1 MDTKE
6 RREQILS
13 LLAESAIPVSA
24 SKLAARFDVSRQIIV
39 GDIGVLRAAG
49 HEIEATARGYLLGA
63 EKKAFPFTAVIA
75 CRHGCDRLEE
85 ELNTIVDFGG
95 TVIDVSVDHGIYGQL
110 TGRLGISSRYE
121 VKLFMEKVS
130 DADRPLSVLSGG
142 LHFHKIGCPDEEIF
156 NLICAALREKVI
168 LVEE

>member
-49 HEIEATARGYLLGA
+49 CEIEATARGYLLGA
-63 EKKAFPFTAVIA
+63 EKKAFPFTAV
-75 CRHGCDRLEE
+75 
-85 ELNTIVDFGG
+85 
-95 TVIDVSVDHGIYGQL
+95 
-110 TGRLGISSRYE
+110 SSY
-121 VKLFMEKVS
+121 S
-130 DADRPLSVLSGG
+130 P
-142 LHFHKIGCPDEEIF
+142 
-156 NLICAALREKVI
+156 
-168 LVEE
+168 

>member
-1 MDTKE
+1 M
-6 RREQILS
+6 
-13 LLAESAIPVSA
+13 
-24 SKLAARFDVSRQIIV
+24 
-39 GDIGVLRAAG
+39 
-49 HEIEATARGYLLGA
+49 
-63 EKKAFPFTAVIA
+63 
-75 CRHGCDRLEE
+75 
-85 ELNTIVDFGG
+85 DFGG

-156 NLICAALREKVI
+156 NLICAALREKGI